1 MSPAW
6 AATCRSGCGRPVTL
20 VVGSTRTE
28 GAELFTGIVEEV
40 GTLVVREDL
49 GRAGESTAAVLRI
62 SADRVLTDVS
72 LGDSIAV
79 NGVCLTV
86 TGVEDGVWSTDVMA
100 ETLSRSSLGSVAAGA
115 RVNLER
121 AVTPH
126 TRLGGHMMQGH
137 VDGMGTIVGRVPGE
151 HWEVVRI
158 ALPADLARYVVE
170 KGSIAVDGVS
180 LTVSAVSAA
189 ADPEPWFEVSL
200 IPTTLRDTT
209 LGSRAPGEPVNL
221 EVDVIAKYVERL
233 LGARS

>member
-1 MSPAW
+1 
-6 AATCRSGCGRPVTL
+6 V
-20 VVGSTRTE
+20 
-28 GAELFTGIVEEV
+28 FTGIVEEV
-40 GTLVVREDL
+40 GTLVVRED
-49 GRAGESTAAVLRI
+49 SSDAAVLRI
-62 SADRVLTDVS
+62 RADRVLQDVA

-86 TGVEDGVWSTDVMA
+86 TDVTDGVWSTDVMA
-100 ETLSRSSLGSVAAGA
+100 ETLSRSSLGSATAGA
-115 RVNLER
+115 PVNLER

-137 VDGMGTIVGRVPGE
+137 VDGIGRIVGRVPGE

-158 ALPADLARYVVE
+158 ALPAALARYVVE

-189 ADPEPWFEVSL
+189 DDPEPWFEVSL

-233 LGARS
+233 LGGRS

>member
-1 MSPAW
+1 
-6 AATCRSGCGRPVTL
+6 V
-20 VVGSTRTE
+20 
-28 GAELFTGIVEEV
+28 FTGIVEEV
-40 GTLVVREDL
+40 GTLVVREDQ
-49 GRAGESTAAVLRI
+49 SDAAVLQIR
-62 SADRVLTDVS
+62 ADRVLEGVS

-86 TGVEDGVWSTDVMA
+86 TAVDDGVWSTDVMA
-100 ETLSRSSLGSVAAGA
+100 ETLSRSSLGSVTAGA
-115 RVNLER
+115 PVNLER

-137 VDGMGTIVGRVPGE
+137 VDGIGVVVGRVPGE

-158 ALPADLARYVVE
+158 ALPPGLARYVVE

-180 LTVSAVSAA
+180 LTVSAVSPT
-189 ADPEPWFEVSL
+189 DIPEPWFEVSL
-200 IPTTLRDTT
+200 IPTTLRETT

-233 LGARS
+233 LGGRS

>member
-1 MSPAW
+1 
-6 AATCRSGCGRPVTL
+6 V
-20 VVGSTRTE
+20 
-28 GAELFTGIVEEV
+28 FTGIVEEV
-40 GTLVVREDL
+40 GTLVVREDQ
-49 GRAGESTAAVLRI
+49 SDAAVLQIR
-62 SADRVLTDVS
+62 ADRVLEGVA

-86 TGVEDGVWSTDVMA
+86 TRVDGDVWSTDVMA
-100 ETLSRSSLGSVAAGA
+100 ETLSRSSLGSVTAGA
-115 RVNLER
+115 PVNLER

-137 VDGMGTIVGRVPGE
+137 VDGIGVVVGRVPGE
-151 HWEVVRI
+151 HWEVVRM

-180 LTVSAVSAA
+180 LTVSAVSP
-189 ADPEPWFEVSL
+189 ADIPEPWFEVSL
-200 IPTTLRDTT
+200 IPTTLRETT

-233 LGARS
+233 LGSRA